1 MTIKEIKEHV
11 GTQYIP
17 KDMVEEDRLC
27 GSCFDNLKVKLDW
40 QNSKGSLPK
49 ESTEELP
56 QELEQVP
63 EHVVETVS
71 ISKKYESSP
80 YDNYKIIYD
89 DKGTPFLDI
98 DADWI
103 KQDAG
108 RIKLDRI
115 EVGFYDYGY
124 RFVVYKKKTIGSEV
138 VAVFFGG
145 QLVGTKF
152 QIDTKNIDID
162 STNLD
167 KLTGLLN
174 ITSKNNHSF
183 TIQLNHKGQVSHL
196 RSFLDF
202 VNLRENKVL
211 NGAIKQIKLQNDSD
225 VINVEINNYNLQPK
239 EETILSLSYNLSK
252 EEKIIHHRM
261 IEITNFRII
270 NDIWAYPNNFSDY
283 NELKYTHNLMTK
295 VYSFT
300 HDEYDEVVSSNVKIE
315 TTSNSVRTGGVN
327 EVSVYG
333 FSVNQDNHSY
343 QGITKGGEKG
353 NIIFMSK
360 GKKFYELEGIDD
372 PRGVVELIRS
382 AKSQF
387 YSKPDESPLEKTVN
401 MDGSAKQDETSYEKE
416 LLQVLKMRL
425 IKGEITKEEFV
436 ELKEMI

>member
-1 MTIKEIKEHV
+1 
-11 GTQYIP
+11 
-17 KDMVEEDRLC
+17 
-27 GSCFDNLKVKLDW
+27 
-40 QNSKGSLPK
+40 
-49 ESTEELP
+49 
-56 QELEQVP
+56 
-63 EHVVETVS
+63 
-71 ISKKYESSP
+71 
-80 YDNYKIIYD
+80 
-89 DKGTPFLDI
+89 
-98 DADWI
+98 
-103 KQDAG
+103 
-108 RIKLDRI
+108 
-115 EVGFYDYGY
+115 
-124 RFVVYKKKTIGSEV
+124 
-138 VAVFFGG
+138 
-145 QLVGTKF
+145 
-152 QIDTKNIDID
+152 
-162 STNLD
+162 
-167 KLTGLLN
+167 
-174 ITSKNNHSF
+174 
-183 TIQLNHKGQVSHL
+183 
-196 RSFLDF
+196 
-202 VNLRENKVL
+202 
-211 NGAIKQIKLQNDSD
+211 
-225 VINVEINNYNLQPK
+225 
-239 EETILSLSYNLSK
+239 
-252 EEKIIHHRM
+252 
-261 IEITNFRII
+261 
-270 NDIWAYPNNFSDY
+270 
-283 NELKYTHNLMTK
+283 MTK